1 LYLRNRSL
9 SLCFEYGRDDIEA
22 GPGVCVEIAGRLFV
36 ATAAHNFARL
46 APGVVWSAF
55 GANRSSK
62 HPLNVLQ
69 ANHRVGIGN
78 NEPDVAWLEI
88 DPQSAKD
95 SDLVAVPLQD
105 VLLYP
110 TLYPGEVYFATGFP
124 VSLKQVSEAEGHR
137 EITLPFGIYGT
148 TAVDDAV
155 ASNAGALIVL
165 EYPKQ
170 GIDINGNQVEV
181 EPHGVSGGG
190 IWYCPKQEA
199 VPKQV
204 WEPGRL
210 KLLALSKAYLRR
222 SHQVASEPMHIWLT
236 LVRNDIPELRDIID
250 PLLQ

>member
-1 LYLRNRSL
+1 M
-9 SLCFEYGRDDIEA
+9 
-22 GPGVCVEIAGRLFV
+22 
-36 ATAAHNFARL
+36 
-46 APGVVWSAF
+46 
-55 GANRSSK
+55 
-62 HPLNVLQ
+62 
-69 ANHRVGIGN
+69 
-78 NEPDVAWLEI
+78 EI

-137 EITLPFGIYGT
+137 AITLPFGIYGT
-148 TAVDDAV
+148 TTVNDAV
-155 ASNAGALIVL
+155 ASNAGSLIVL

-181 EPHGVSGGG
+181 EPHGMSGGG
-190 IWYCPKQEA
+190 IWYCPKQE
-199 VPKQV
+199 VVTKQV

-210 KLLALSKAYLRR
+210 KLLALSKAYLRQ
-222 SHQVASEPMHIWLT
+222 SHQVTSEPMHIWLT